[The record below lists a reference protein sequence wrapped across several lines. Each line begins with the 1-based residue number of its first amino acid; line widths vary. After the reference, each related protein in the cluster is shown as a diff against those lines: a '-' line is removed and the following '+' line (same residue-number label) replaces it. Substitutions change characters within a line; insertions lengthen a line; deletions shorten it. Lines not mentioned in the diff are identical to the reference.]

1 MNTRVKFKIKGEVIL
16 TVTGKPVKSL
26 GKWFDTSLKDTE
38 SITQMVI
45 QGEEW
50 MCKIDRSG
58 PSGMVL
64 PTRRST
70 KTIVATNDLRRTF
83 GNSGKDGK
91 KD

>member
-1 MNTRVKFKIKGEVIL
+1 MKFKIEGEVIP
-16 TVTGKPVKSL
+16 TVTGKPVKCL

-64 PTRRST
+64 PTQRST
-70 KTIVATNDLRRTF
+70 KTIVANNDLRRTLD
-83 GNSGKDGK
+83 NSGKDGK
-91 KD
+91 ED